1 MGSFKMPSGSRPAQ
15 IAAHGLGVHAPERV
29 LVRDID
35 LDIHRGEV
43 LAIVGPSGVGK
54 STFLRCL
61 NRLVDLNAELRV
73 TGDILFDGRSI
84 RDPSVDPDTL
94 RARIGMLF
102 QQPVVF
108 PRSIA
113 ANVLFGAR
121 HVRNIPRHARSE
133 VVETAL
139 RGAKLWEE
147 VAHRLGESA
156 LQLSVGQQQR
166 LCLARA
172 LAVEPEILLMDE
184 PTSALDADA
193 TAAIE
198 ALIRGLAP
206 KITVVLVT
214 HDLGQAKRVAQRVA
228 RFALRDGVGIV
239 EAVGSVATVL

>member
-1 MGSFKMPSGSRPAQ
+1 MTVR
-15 IAAHGLGVHAPERV
+15 GLRVEAPERA
-29 LVRDID
+29 LVQDID

-54 STFLRCL
+54 SSFLRCL
-61 NRLVDLNAELRV
+61 NRLVDLTPDLRV
-73 TGDILFDGRSI
+73 GGDVTFYGRSL
-84 RDPSVDPDTL
+84 RAPSVDPDAL

-121 HVRNIPRHARSE
+121 HVRRIVRAERAG
-133 VVETAL
+133 VVEKAL
-139 RGAKLWEE
+139 RAARLWGE
-147 VAHRLGESA
+147 VAHRLEESA

-172 LAVEPEILLMDE
+172 LAVEPEVLLMDE

-198 ALIRGLAP
+198 DLIRDLAP
-206 KITVVLVT
+206 ALTVVLVT
-214 HDLGQAKRVAQRVA
+214 HDLGQAQRVAHRVA
-228 RFALRDGVGIV
+228 RFALRGGVGTL
-239 EAVGSVATVL
+239 ATVGTPDEVFRSSGNG